1 MPNLTIAL
9 DRSSR
14 RLDADGRLHVN
25 RSHISKAGVN
35 PYYGKEIPEW
45 EALGLEADKIY
56 RLLRDPVELERG
68 AHTFARLPILK
79 EHVPV
84 TVDAPRPDLVVGA
97 IGSEITF
104 SLPYLDADICVW
116 DGKAIAG
123 IETDKVRELSCAYR
137 YVPVMEAGAY
147 EGVEY
152 DGRMTEI
159 RGNHLALVEV
169 GRAGNDVVV
178 ADANPFIKT
187 EETAMKMSKLG
198 KALFAALAAAS
209 PVLAAD
215 SALPA
220 LVGTANRKTFQKGA
234 VKAKLL
240 ALDASLDSNKL
251 DAVLDAIMDVETD
264 PKPAQ
269 TPMAAADESPV
280 DKLRAL
286 LEGKVNDE
294 TMAAACALLEPLAD
308 VDAEADKPA
317 NDALPAAVKKED
329 VKAAMD
335 AFGVKLRAEM
345 AEANTARVDVR
356 ATVGDVLGMD
366 SAADIYGF
374 ALDHMKVDRKDVTG
388 VPALRA
394 LYKVASSKSAS
405 VQPIAQDSAGAV
417 VKFPG
422 AARFRN
428 A

>member
-1 MPNLTIAL
+1 
-9 DRSSR
+9 
-14 RLDADGRLHVN
+14 
-25 RSHISKAGVN
+25 
-35 PYYGKEIPEW
+35 
-45 EALGLEADKIY
+45 
-56 RLLRDPVELERG
+56 
-68 AHTFARLPILK
+68 
-79 EHVPV
+79 
-84 TVDAPRPDLVVGA
+84 
-97 IGSEITF
+97 
-104 SLPYLDADICVW
+104 
-116 DGKAIAG
+116 
-123 IETDKVRELSCAYR
+123 
-137 YVPVMEAGAY
+137 
-147 EGVEY
+147 
-152 DGRMTEI
+152 
-159 RGNHLALVEV
+159 
-169 GRAGNDVVV
+169 V

-187 EETAMKMSKLG
+187 EEHAMKMSKLG

-220 LVGTANRKTFQKGA
+220 LVGTANRKTFKKED

-251 DAVLDAIMDVETD
+251 DAVLDAIMDVESD
-264 PKPAQ
+264 PKPTE
-269 TPMAAADESPV
+269 TPMAAADESPA

-286 LEGKVNDE
+286 LAGKVDDA
-294 TMAAACALLEPLAD
+294 TMESACALLAPAAAL
-308 VDAEADKPA
+308 DAEGDTVGGKAIDAKP
-317 NDALPAAVKKED
+317 VD

-345 AEANTARVDVR
+345 ADANTARVDVR

-366 SAADIYGF
+366 SAAEIYGF

-394 LYKVASSKSAS
+394 LYKVASSKSAI
-405 VQPIAQDSAGAV
+405 VQPIAQDRAGAV